1 MTDLVVAA
9 PLRLEALAVGRG
21 TRAAR
26 SHTRVVRTG
35 AGRRAA
41 LTLDSPPE
49 REALAVA
56 GLCGALSPDLK
67 PGDVVVATEVRGPHG
82 TVLCPSAPFLV
93 AAIRAQGLTAVAA
106 PLLSNDRIVDD
117 RRTRLRLGATGA
129 VAVDMETSTL
139 LADHRDRPVAAV
151 RVVVDTV
158 DTPLRSPRTVSA
170 GVFAL
175 RVLGRLAPA
184 LEEWRRSLGAREVV
198 LAEPRSFCAG
208 VERAIA
214 TVEQALERVAGPV
227 YVRRQIVHN
236 AHVVAD
242 LERRGAIFVQELD
255 EAPDGAAVVLA
266 AHGVSPMV
274 REEAARRSLQVV
286 DATCP
291 LVAKVHAEARH
302 ARQRGDTIVLVG
314 HRDHE
319 EVEGTMGEAGAE
331 AVVVETVDDVAVLR
345 PRDPRRVTWL
355 TQTTLASDETEE
367 IVAAVKTRFP
377 AARRP
382 PSDDICYAT
391 TNRQEAVRQVAAQCD
406 LVLVVGSENSSNS
419 ARLVEVAERAGAR
432 ACLIDDATHV
442 RPDLLAGASR
452 IGITAGASA
461 PPHLVDTLVDALR
474 GLGPINT
481 STKGGGPETVAFGL
495 PKEVFDL

>member
-1 MTDLVVAA
+1 
-9 PLRLEALAVGRG
+9 
-21 TRAAR
+21 
-26 SHTRVVRTG
+26 
-35 AGRRAA
+35 
-41 LTLDSPPE
+41 
-49 REALAVA
+49 
-56 GLCGALSPDLK
+56 
-67 PGDVVVATEVRGPHG
+67 
-82 TVLCPSAPFLV
+82 
-93 AAIRAQGLTAVAA
+93 
-106 PLLSNDRIVDD
+106 
-117 RRTRLRLGATGA
+117 
-129 VAVDMETSTL
+129 METFGL
-139 LADHRDRPVAAV
+139 LADHQDRPLAAI

-158 DTPLRSPRTVSA
+158 DTPLRSPRTFA
-170 GVFAL
+170 NGVTAL
-175 RVLGRLAPA
+175 RVLARLAPG
-184 LEEWRRSLGAREVV
+184 LEEWRRSLGSREVV

-214 TVEQALERVAGPV
+214 TVEQALERVSGPV

-255 EAPDGAAVVLA
+255 ETPDGAAVVLA
-266 AHGVSPMV
+266 AHGVSPAV
-274 REEAARRSLQVV
+274 REEAERRNLRVV

-302 ARQRGDTIVLVG
+302 ARQRGETILLVG

-331 AVVVETVDDVAVLR
+331 AVVVETVEDVAALR
-345 PRDPRRVTWL
+345 PRDPERVTWL

-367 IVAAVKTRFP
+367 IVTAVRTRFP
-377 AARRP
+377 SARRP

-391 TNRQEAVRQVAAQCD
+391 TNRQEAVRQVAVQCD

-442 RPDLLAGASR
+442 RPDWLAGANR

-474 GLGPINT
+474 GLGPVNT
-481 STKGGGPETVAFGL
+481 STEGGGPETVAFGL

>member
-1 MTDLVVAA
+1 V
-9 PLRLEALAVGRG
+9 
-21 TRAAR
+21 
-26 SHTRVVRTG
+26 
-35 AGRRAA
+35 
-41 LTLDSPPE
+41 
-49 REALAVA
+49 
-56 GLCGALSPDLK
+56 
-67 PGDVVVATEVRGPHG
+67 
-82 TVLCPSAPFLV
+82 
-93 AAIRAQGLTAVAA
+93 
-106 PLLSNDRIVDD
+106 
-117 RRTRLRLGATGA
+117 
-129 VAVDMETSTL
+129 
-139 LADHRDRPVAAV
+139 
-151 RVVVDTV
+151 
-158 DTPLRSPRTVSA
+158 
-170 GVFAL
+170 
-175 RVLGRLAPA
+175 
-184 LEEWRRSLGAREVV
+184 
-198 LAEPRSFCAG
+198 
-208 VERAIA
+208 
-214 TVEQALERVAGPV
+214 
-227 YVRRQIVHN
+227 
-236 AHVVAD
+236 
-242 LERRGAIFVQELD
+242 
-255 EAPDGAAVVLA
+255 PDGTTVVFS
-266 AHGVSPMV
+266 AHGVAPAV
-274 REEAARRSLQVV
+274 REEAARRELNVI